1 MADDSHRRDCHHAIS
16 LIFAFIVFKDVL
28 PTSKKHFDTLSFVI
42 SGIAYAGITLGI
54 GNIGTYKLVSLPVLC
69 PLILGILGMFIF
81 AKRQFKRPEPFL
93 DLHVLQNKVFVISLI
108 GSMLLY
114 LVMMGSSIILPLF
127 IQTIKGFSATT
138 SGLVTLPGS
147 LAMTILSPFSGKI
160 YDRFG
165 MRRLFIAGA
174 LVLLISNVGMIF
186 ITLKTSLILIAAL
199 NVLRSLALVTW
210 GMSGIDV
217 HMTAHGTALLTSLRT
232 IAGAVGSAIFVS
244 IMSTVAKNSAATL
257 GAQAPMHGV
266 NMTFLFMSLVSVIL
280 MLVAIFAKTK
290 KRAAE

>member
-1 MADDSHRRDCHHAIS
+1 
-16 LIFAFIVFKDVL
+16 
-28 PTSKKHFDTLSFVI
+28 
-42 SGIAYAGITLGI
+42 
-54 GNIGTYKLVSLPVLC
+54 
-69 PLILGILGMFIF
+69 
-81 AKRQFKRPEPFL
+81 
-93 DLHVLQNKVFVISLI
+93 
-108 GSMLLY
+108 
-114 LVMMGSSIILPLF
+114 
-127 IQTIKGFSATT
+127 
-138 SGLVTLPGS
+138 
-147 LAMTILSPFSGKI
+147 
-160 YDRFG
+160 
-165 MRRLFIAGA
+165 
-174 LVLLISNVGMIF
+174 VGMIF

-199 NVLRSLALVTW
+199 NVLRSLAIGCLMMPLVTW